1 MKNEEYDVIIIGGGA
16 SGLMAAAQASM
27 DGKITL
33 LLEKNHTLGA
43 KLKISGGG
51 RCNITHAQYHTH
63 LLLQEYGKAEKLL
76 YAAFS
81 QFGVEDTFTF
91 FENHGLPLVVEE
103 SGRVFP
109 KSQKAQDVFNT
120 LYKIIQANHVAVQ
133 TGTKVKKI
141 ISEGNKIISVET
153 DKGSFTGKS
162 FILSTG
168 GISHPETGSTGDGFT
183 WLQDLGHTIH
193 KPTLTIVPLAV
204 KEEWVKILSG
214 VSLPSMKIT
223 FFMNNTKQFVKK
235 GPILFTHFG
244 ISGPLILNSSS
255 RVNDLLQEGE
265 VTALIDMFPEKEMH
279 QLDVEILQ
287 LFADNSN
294 KALINVLKQ
303 IVPAGTMRGIA
314 SLLPCIDFDKKVNS
328 ITKDERRR
336 IVQILKSAPLTI
348 TRLMG
353 SDKAVAADG
362 GLALTMVDMKT
373 MRSKLYSNLYI
384 TGDLLHINR
393 PSGGYSL
400 QLCWTTGYIAG
411 KNA

>member
-1 MKNEEYDVIIIGGGA
+1 
-16 SGLMAAAQASM
+16 
-27 DGKITL
+27 
-33 LLEKNHTLGA
+33 
-43 KLKISGGG
+43 
-51 RCNITHAQYHTH
+51 
-63 LLLQEYGKAEKLL
+63 
-76 YAAFS
+76 
-81 QFGVEDTFTF
+81 
-91 FENHGLPLVVEE
+91 
-103 SGRVFP
+103 
-109 KSQKAQDVFNT
+109 
-120 LYKIIQANHVAVQ
+120 
-133 TGTKVKKI
+133 
-141 ISEGNKIISVET
+141 
-153 DKGSFTGKS
+153 
-162 FILSTG
+162 
-168 GISHPETGSTGDGFT
+168 
-183 WLQDLGHTIH
+183 
-193 KPTLTIVPLAV
+193 
-204 KEEWVKILSG
+204 
-214 VSLPSMKIT
+214 
-223 FFMNNTKQFVKK
+223 MNNTKQFVKK